1 MAIVVTASFL
11 VAHQDHF
18 QSWNDVPLILET
30 TTPSFGIN
38 VPTLSSWK
46 LSIFKPSESRVKRYR
61 DRDEDRDKDRET
73 HRAKKRSRLSA
84 ARFLDIEAEVSE
96 DEEEED
102 MRFEDRPAVKHALAN
117 LQSKGDLSVA
127 YRVPGL
133 ITVPSDGEMHNV
145 TIRNLDLPA
154 SLSWVSVP
162 KKDTRA
168 HLTVRNYPV

>member
-1 MAIVVTASFL
+1 M
-11 VAHQDHF
+11 
-18 QSWNDVPLILET
+18 
-30 TTPSFGIN
+30 
-38 VPTLSSWK
+38 
-46 LSIFKPSESRVKRYR
+46 
-61 DRDEDRDKDRET
+61 
-73 HRAKKRSRLSA
+73 KKRSRLSA

-96 DEEEED
+96 EEDEEEED
-102 MRFEDRPAVKHALAN
+102 MRFEDEPAVRHAFAN
-117 LQSKGDLSVA
+117 TQSKGDLSVA
-127 YRVPGL
+127 YRVPGR